1 MTILYTSPPFLIKCN
16 IAAVNNYNGNY
27 NDYPPELISSII
39 VEDFVDGMTY
49 FSAPN
54 GDTQYYSRSDVRIY
68 DWISNDTTSVG
79 GAWQI
84 VGITNNPNLTATYTI
99 IDVDGY
105 CQTTGLLG
113 IPGSQGLAYIFRLN
127 EDGLPI
133 MTGLSLDSLPSR
145 LWQSSLIAHFAAR
158 NSRTQYVSIN
168 QVNTFTVGE
177 SIYIDSSGVFQKSA
191 GSLKIS
197 DTVGIVTSK
206 GIPSDDWFSFRPSG
220 KYFDTSLVPHDFFP
234 TPGIIEQVSGSNVT
248 LIGGMK
254 LYINAIPGG
263 RQYTT
268 VKRGSNA
275 FATWILIDANRAIYI
290 AGSGGGGGGG
300 SSAVQ
305 VFDGG
310 DPYWESAPPTTIY
323 PVLDCGGI

>member
-1 MTILYTSPPFLIKCN
+1 MTTVLSPAPMILRFKAQDVSPLDPLTFEISLVNIESQNYTQSFDS
-16 IAAVNNYNGNY
+16 NGG
-27 NDYPPELISSII
+27 SI
-39 VEDFVDGMTY
+39 VLQYDGL
-49 FSAPN
+49 N
-54 GDTQYYSRSDVRIY
+54 VKIG
-68 DWISNDTTSVG
+68 DWITNDVASQTYQITDIRNPTPGRLECTVTDRGGLYSSTTYSGSPAPTSNAYG
-79 GAWQI
+79 
-84 VGITNNPNLTATYTI
+84 
-99 IDVDGY
+99 
-105 CQTTGLLG
+105 
-113 IPGSQGLAYIFRLN
+113 YIFRVN
-127 EDGLPI
+127 EDNVPI
-133 MTGLSLDSLPSR
+133 LAPALGAASDLGPTWQGDLISL
-145 LWQSSLIAHFAAR
+145 FAAR
-158 NSRTQYVSIN
+158 NSKTQYVSIN

-206 GIPSDDWFSFRPSG
+206 GIPSDNWFSFRPSG
-220 KYFDTSLVPHDFFP
+220 KYFDTSLVPHDFVP
-234 TPGIIEQVSGSNVT
+234 TPQRIEQVSGSNVT

-254 LYINAIPGG
+254 LYINSISGG

-300 SSAVQ
+300 STAVQ